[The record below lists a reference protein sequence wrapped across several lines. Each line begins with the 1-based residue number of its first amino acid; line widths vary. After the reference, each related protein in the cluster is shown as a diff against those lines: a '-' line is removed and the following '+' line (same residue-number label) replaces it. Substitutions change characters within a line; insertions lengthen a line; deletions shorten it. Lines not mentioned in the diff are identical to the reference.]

1 MAGRGRGRRGEGGRG
16 GGGSNIHRYPLLS
29 CQVLEKHCHVLAR
42 GLVVD
47 APSINHI
54 LTGDIPVVTNSSEQ
68 VFLRDFIESKA
79 DTPGGRLAR

>member
-16 GGGSNIHRYPLLS
+16 EGEVIFTGTLLS